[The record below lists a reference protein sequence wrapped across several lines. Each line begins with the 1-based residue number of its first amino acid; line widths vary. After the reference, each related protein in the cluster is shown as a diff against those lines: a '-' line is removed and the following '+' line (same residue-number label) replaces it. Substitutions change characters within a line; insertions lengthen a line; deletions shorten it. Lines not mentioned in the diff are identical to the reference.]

1 MEREDANMSVIS
13 NGPYSAAD
21 KDTVAKR
28 LADAQRALEPAISS
42 IYRLEAPG
50 RESDPAEPI
59 KLLEINPNT
68 TASGIVPVG
77 LSTHPSSGIDY
88 PSIVVEIHPSEFTQL
103 RQGEL
108 VLPNGWSFNEDNR
121 L

>member
-1 MEREDANMSVIS
+1 MSVVS
-13 NGPYSAAD
+13 NNPSSGFD
-21 KDTVAKR
+21 KDTVAKTI
-28 LADAQRALEPAISS
+28 AEAHRAVEPAISG

-50 RESDPAEPI
+50 RESDPTEPI

-68 TASGIVPVG
+68 TVSGVVPVG

-88 PSIVVEIHPSEFTQL
+88 PSIVVEIHPSELPLL
-103 RQGEL
+103 RQGQMR
-108 VLPNGWSFNEDNR
+108 LPDGWVFDENKQ

>member
-1 MEREDANMSVIS
+1 MSAIS
-13 NGPYSAAD
+13 NGSNSVAD
-21 KDTVAKR
+21 KDAVARR
-28 LADAQRALEPAISS
+28 LADAHRALEPAISG

-50 RESDPAEPI
+50 RENDPTEPI
-59 KLLEINPNT
+59 KLLEVNPNT
-68 TASGIVPVG
+68 TVSGIVPVG

-103 RQGEL
+103 RHGEL
-108 VLPNGWSFNEDNR
+108 RLPDGWLFNEDNR